1 MPRPR
6 TGIGRLFHLYLR
18 GMANKFASGKNS
30 LGVCDR
36 CGQQFALKSLRPET
50 LKGKLLNNRVC
61 TECWDVDHPQLKLG
75 EKPVDDPQALR
86 NPRPDT
92 GLAASRE
99 LTGSW
104 DETLDKLTRF

>member
-1 MPRPR
+1 
-6 TGIGRLFHLYLR
+6 
-18 GMANKFASGKNS
+18 MANKFASGKIA

-61 TECWDVDHPQLKLG
+61 TSCWDADHPQLKLG
-75 EKPVDDPQALR
+75 EVPVNDPQALR
-86 NPRPDT
+86 NPRPDA

-104 DETLDKLTRF
+104 DETLDKLTRY